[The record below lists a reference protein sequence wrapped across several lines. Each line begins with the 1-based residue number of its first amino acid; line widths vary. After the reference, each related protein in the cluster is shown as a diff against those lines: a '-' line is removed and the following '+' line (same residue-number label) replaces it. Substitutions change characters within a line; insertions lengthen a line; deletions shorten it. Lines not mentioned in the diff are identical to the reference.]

1 MLSFLFTA
9 GLAAITRSDEA
20 LLVAIA
26 RGDRRALKRLYE
38 RLAGQALAVAL
49 RVLRSRGE
57 AEEIVQDVFVEVWQ
71 KAGRYDPARGSP
83 RTWVLAIVRNR
94 SIDLVR
100 SRQVEDRTTS
110 EAGVQPDA
118 PTASPL
124 EEVEARQV
132 RERIRQ
138 ALSSLPPEQRRTLE
152 LAYFEG
158 LSQSEIAER
167 LSDPIGTVKSR
178 IALAM
183 RKLLASLGDWEAAR

>member
-49 RVLRSRGE
+49 RILRSRSE

-83 RTWVLAIVRNR
+83 RTWVLAIARNR

-100 SRQVEDRTTS
+100 SRQVENRTTS
-110 EAGVQPDA
+110 EAGAQPDA

-124 EEVEARQV
+124 EEVEALQV
-132 RERIRQ
+132 RERIRH
-138 ALSSLPPEQRRTLE
+138 ALSSLPPEQRKTLE